1 MGQVPPPLPPILD
14 IMCLTL
20 ENSGSCSHLG
30 VLRHVAYSGQLVR
43 GTICACCWYHPTV
56 VVAYS

>member
-30 VLRHVAYSGQLVR
+30 VLPHVAYSGQLVR

>member
-1 MGQVPPPLPPILD
+1 
-14 IMCLTL
+14 MCLTL

-30 VLRHVAYSGQLVR
+30 VLPHVAYSGQLVR